1 MALSNKEI
9 RITALLVIDTFF
21 FLLEIVVGYMV
32 NSLALIADS
41 FHMLNDIISL
51 VVALWAVNVAKNRS
65 ADADYTYGWLR
76 AEILGALI
84 NAVFL
89 IALCFTILIEAIQ
102 RLLDP
107 PVITNAKLILI
118 VGFFGLLSNIVGLF
132 LFHEHGHSH
141 GGEGELEGGH
151 SHSHSGLVDDEENDL
166 HNHNHDHSHNG
177 RSEEDHSHTHE
188 NEHSHGQTRKMSLNG
203 ELSPLLNSNP
213 EDNDNLRQVMP
224 SYVVGQLDEST
235 IDSLQA
241 KSKTKGK
248 HDSTHQKSL
257 NMQGV
262 FLHVLGDALGNVGVM
277 ATALLIWKTDY
288 SWKYYFDPIIS
299 LVITCIIFSSA
310 VPLCK
315 SSSRILLQ
323 GTPLTIETSEVV
335 QDILQI
341 PSVLGVHDFHIWNLT
356 EKLLI
361 ASLHV
366 ELNSSPETFLQVAS
380 EIKSCLHDYGIHSAT
395 IQPEFSA
402 FYSQQHMLPHKFS
415 SSQDLSQDFL
425 NNGSSTSLNSTFNI
439 SSSNINTVPSTIPS
453 NANTTHDSHA
463 PARSRGSDG
472 HPNSDT
478 NCKHQPQS
486 EIHCLVDASANC
498 TTSDCLK

>member
-1 MALSNKEI
+1 MALSGKEL
-9 RITALLVIDTFF
+9 RIITLLVIDTVF
-21 FLLEIVVGYMV
+21 FLLELIIGYMV

-65 ADADYTYGWLR
+65 ADAEYTYGWLR

-89 IALCFTILIEAIQ
+89 IALCFTILIEALQ
-102 RLLDP
+102 RLIDP

-118 VGFFGLLSNIVGLF
+118 VGACGLASNIIGLF

-141 GGEGELEGGH
+141 GGMGDEEGGH
-151 SHSHSGLVDDEENDL
+151 SHSHGGSFEDTLIEEDSEDT
-166 HNHNHDHSHNG
+166 HPHAHDHSHVNNHDHDNAHSNAHTRAHASKP
-177 RSEEDHSHTHE
+177 RSKSIYSTHVAQSSE
-188 NEHSHGQTRKMSLNG
+188 TA
-203 ELSPLLNSNP
+203 PLLESPTDESSN
-213 EDNDNLRQVMP
+213 DVSRLLP
-224 SYVVGQLDEST
+224 SYVVGQLDSRNNAQER
-235 IDSLQA
+235 
-241 KSKTKGK
+241 KERNKNKNK
-248 HDSTHQKSL
+248 HQKSL

-277 ATALLIWKTDY
+277 LTAVFIWKTNY
-288 SWKYYFDPIIS
+288 SWRYYSDPIIS

-310 VPLCK
+310 LPLCK
-315 SSSRILLQ
+315 RSSRILLQ
-323 GTPLTIETSEVV
+323 GTPPTVDTSDVF

-341 PSVLGVHDFHIWNLT
+341 PSVLSVHDFHIWNLT

-366 ELNSSPETFLQVAS
+366 ELDSSPDDFLKIAS

-402 FYSQQHMLPHKFS
+402 YYKKQHMLPNHFA
-415 SSQDLSQDFL
+415 SSQNLAHDYLQH
-425 NNGSSTSLNSTFNI
+425 GSTASLNSTFNI
-439 SSSNINTVPSTIPS
+439 SNTHADHSAETSP
-453 NANTTHDSHA
+453 TTAAQEGNEH
-463 PARSRGSDG
+463 GDG
-472 HPNSDT
+472 ND
-478 NCKHQPQS
+478 
-486 EIHCLVDASANC
+486 IHCLIDASANC
-498 TTSDCLK
+498 TTKECLN